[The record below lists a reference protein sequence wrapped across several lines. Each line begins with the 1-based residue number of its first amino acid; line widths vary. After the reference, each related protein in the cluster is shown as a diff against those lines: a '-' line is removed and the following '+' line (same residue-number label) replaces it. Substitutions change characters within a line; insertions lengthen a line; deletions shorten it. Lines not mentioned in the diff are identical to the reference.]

1 MNRDKLEEISYVN
14 AILSAQKRILS
25 QNSKSILLG
34 INVTSPS
41 AIFGS
46 VRGLHQTFG
55 PQRVIETPA
64 SENSMTGI
72 ALGLS
77 TSGHLPI
84 LVHQRMD
91 FAILSFDM
99 LINQVAKWQYMYGE
113 KLKAPMI
120 IRMIVGRGWG
130 QGPQHSQSLHSVF
143 MHIPGFRVY
152 MPTTSQDVYSA
163 LLEASESDSPSIF
176 FEHRWLY
183 DTVGTLDSKKNFLQ
197 AKTNTILTNTKS
209 LVTVITISFSSIE
222 VIRAARILE
231 EEEVHVDIFE
241 LIRLDSLD
249 LEEIIQSIKNTK
261 RLLIVDIGHSFAG
274 AASAVLSELVTR
286 GIYLTESP
294 IILGL
299 PQHPTPTAPSL
310 AKDFYPRS
318 IDVLNCIKK
327 LLSLSI
333 NFSDPD
339 QGEHLDVPGNRFIG
353 YY

>member
-1 MNRDKLEEISYVN
+1 MKTSDATEMSYAD
-14 AILSAQKRILS
+14 AILSAQMHILRE
-25 QNSKSILLG
+25 NSKSLVLG

-55 PQRVIETPA
+55 SKRVIETPA
-64 SENSMTGI
+64 SENAMTGI

-84 LVHQRMD
+84 LIHQRMD

-99 LINQVAKWQYMYGE
+99 LINQVAKWKFMYGGN
-113 KLKAPMI
+113 LKAPMI
-120 IRMIVGRGWG
+120 VRMIIGRGWG

-143 MHIPGFRVY
+143 MHVPGFQVY
-152 MPTTSQDVYSA
+152 LPSTPQDMYSA
-163 LLEASESDSPSIF
+163 FLEASNSDSPSIF

-183 DTVGTLDSKKNFLQ
+183 ETTGKVDLTKNCLE
-197 AKTNTILTNTKS
+197 AKTRSVLRNSKGL
-209 LVTVITISFSSIE
+209 LTVISLSFSSLE
-222 VIRAARILE
+222 VLRAARILE
-231 EEEVHVDIFE
+231 EQAVFIEIFE
-241 LIRLDSLD
+241 LIRLDELD
-249 LEEIIQSIKNTK
+249 LEAIIESVKLTK

-274 AASAVLSELVTR
+274 AASAVLSELVIR
-286 GIYLTESP
+286 GISLSENP
-294 IILGL
+294 IILAS
-299 PQHPTPTAPSL
+299 PRHPTPTAPSL
-310 AKDFYPRS
+310 AKDFYPRT
-318 IDVLNCIKK
+318 IDILNCVKK

-339 QGEHLDVPGNRFIG
+339 EGVNLDVPGNRFIG